1 MGLLDKLKTLIKSH
15 VKENFDP
22 SIYND
27 EIAMQADWKPLVPGG
42 TNFKTKNLSIK
53 PGVNKAIF
61 KASIGSILFGG
72 IFLLI
77 GVGIMISGISKLIS
91 SGYQVDNYF
100 LIGFG
105 LIFGTVGMIILH
117 FFTKPVTFDKESGYF
132 YKGRVSREK
141 LLYSEGDIKDLTP
154 LKNIYALQII
164 AEYCSG
170 NKSSYYSYELN
181 IILENGERMNV
192 IDHGN
197 LKAIRDDANSVA
209 EFLDIK
215 VWDAA

>member
-1 MGLLDKLKTLIKSH
+1 MGLVDKLKTLIKSQI
-15 VKENFDP
+15 KEPFDP
-22 SIYND
+22 SIFDD
-27 EIAMQADWKPLVPGG
+27 EIALQTDWGPLVSGG

-72 IFLLI
+72 IFLLAGI
-77 GVGIMISGISKLIS
+77 GVMIAGISKLIS
-91 SGYQVDNYF
+91 SGYEADNYF

-105 LIFGTVGMIILH
+105 LIFGTIGGVILNY
-117 FFTKPVTFDKESGYF
+117 FTKPVTFDKENGFF
-132 YKGRVSREK
+132 YKGRISRDK
-141 LLYSEGDIKDLTP
+141 LIYSEGDIKNCIS
-154 LKNIYALQII
+154 LKKIHALQII

-181 IILENGERMNV
+181 IILKNGERMNV

-197 LKAIRDDANSVA
+197 LKAIRNDADTVA
-209 EFLDIK
+209 DFLDIK